1 MISLAEFIPIELVN
15 HILSFRPRHPDA
27 CIIKNLKEKVLK
39 RYKKNIDEYNNYIRF
54 EYEEDEYIIPENINT
69 MPFKELDFHTRY
81 HFDAIFSYEVI
92 PNSIYKI
99 KVRLYKDSEDFYCE
113 KYYTEKKAML
123 GFIDYYH
130 NVYDRGDFYYMA
142 LVNIKND
149 TLQERILESF
159 GHKLEVENTVEVN
172 NDSDDSDDSSCGCGR
187 GCETSDEESEEEDDG
202 CRCGC
207 YCQCGRRINKE
218 E

>member
-1 MISLAEFIPIELVN
+1 MISLAEFIPIELVK

-27 CIIKNLKEKVLK
+27 CLIKKLKEKVLK
-39 RYKKNIDEYNNYIRF
+39 NYKKNVDDYNNNRL
-54 EYEEDEYIIPENINT
+54 EDDKFIIPENIND

-81 HFDAIFSYEVI
+81 HWDAIFSYEVI

-99 KVRLYKDSEDFYCE
+99 KVKLYKESEDFYCE
-113 KYYTEKKAML
+113 NYYTEKKAMR
-123 GFIDYYH
+123 GFIDYYW
-130 NVYDRGDFYYMA
+130 NVYNRGDFYYMA
-142 LVNIKND
+142 LVNIENE

-159 GHKLEVENTVEVN
+159 GNKPEVVNTVKV
-172 NDSDDSDDSSCGCGR
+172 SDDSDDSSCGCGR